1 MTCLPAAPYPQ
12 EVDLK
17 VLEAIKAK
25 ELAED
30 RFSWGSF
37 ISYNLY
43 ESHIKWLIWNESYCA
58 FLIEPDKEKA
68 RLEQEKVEAW
78 KKKQYDLNSFER
90 KQLKKRGVK
99 ICPESDLEF
108 ASAFMIISFAISVP
122 FENNSVWFQK

>member
-1 MTCLPAAPYPQ
+1 MY
-12 EVDLK
+12 
-17 VLEAIKAK
+17 
-25 ELAED
+25 
-30 RFSWGSF
+30 
-37 ISYNLY
+37 
-43 ESHIKWLIWNESYCA
+43 
-58 FLIEPDKEKA
+58 FLVEPDKEKA

>member
-1 MTCLPAAPYPQ
+1 M
-12 EVDLK
+12 
-17 VLEAIKAK
+17 
-25 ELAED
+25 
-30 RFSWGSF
+30 F
-37 ISYNLY
+37 IDYFRSQIIFVRWYVSY
-43 ESHIKWLIWNESYCA
+43 STD
-58 FLIEPDKEKA
+58 FIEPEKEKA

-122 FENNSVWFQK
+122 FQNNSVWFQNESDYPLTESVTG

>member
-1 MTCLPAAPYPQ
+1 M
-12 EVDLK
+12 
-17 VLEAIKAK
+17 
-25 ELAED
+25 
-30 RFSWGSF
+30 
-37 ISYNLY
+37 
-43 ESHIKWLIWNESYCA
+43 
-58 FLIEPDKEKA
+58 EPDKEKA

-122 FENNSVWFQK
+122 FENNSVWFQKYSDWPRTETVNEEMLNSSFWIKNVGHAYPWQNP